1 LREIISVTKKS
12 PDEAGLFNE
21 HTVRVSGCAIV
32 MVQKNQAQAVSEKIT
47 ATCLTKGI
55 KPEFLA
61 VTPAAGAELI

>member
-1 LREIISVTKKS
+1 
-12 PDEAGLFNE
+12 
-21 HTVRVSGCAIV
+21 